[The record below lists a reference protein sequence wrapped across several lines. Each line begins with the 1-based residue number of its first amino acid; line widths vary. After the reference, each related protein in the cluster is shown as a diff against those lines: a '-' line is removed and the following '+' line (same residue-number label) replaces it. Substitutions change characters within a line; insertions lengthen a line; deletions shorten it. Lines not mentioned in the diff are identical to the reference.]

1 MKILSVSVAAYNVEE
16 YLRQTLES
24 FLISEELQSKIEVII
39 VSDGSTDRTVE
50 IAKEFESR
58 YPGVFLVVDKENGGY
73 GSTINSS
80 LNVASGKYFKTVDGD
95 DWVDKEGLEQLIKYL
110 EQNDAD
116 LAITKFTTV
125 SDVDGSTQMVTN
137 GLHYDNRLM
146 QFDELLCTEKPGF
159 LSMHALTFRTDIL
172 KHHNIVITE
181 KCFYTDVELVMKPIP
196 YIETAIKIDA
206 NVYMYRVG
214 REGQSVSLKS
224 RMKHMDQAIFVNHE
238 KCAFIQSI
246 LQDKAVSETKKQYL
260 CDAVIQDISIQY
272 YFLLAYGEKKRILE
286 AECDFDKGVKE
297 RCPYLYEGVL
307 NTKYGDI
314 IAYLRKTNFQ
324 KIGVR
329 ACIHHLKLEYVDLRR

>member
-1 MKILSVSVAAYNVEE
+1 MKILSVSVAAYNVEK

-24 FLISEELQSKIEVII
+24 FLISEELRSKIEVII

-50 IAKEFESR
+50 IAKEFESK

-80 LNVASGKYFKTVDGD
+80 LNVARGKYFKTVDGD
-95 DWVDKEGLEQLIKYL
+95 DWVDKDGLEQLVKFL

-116 LAITKFTTV
+116 LAIAKFTTV
-125 SDVDGSTQMVTN
+125 SDVDGSTRLVAN

-146 QFDELLCTEKPGF
+146 QFDELLRTEKPGF

-172 KHHNIVITE
+172 KKHNIVITE

-196 YIETAIKIDA
+196 FIETAVKIDA

-214 REGQSVSLKS
+214 REGQSISLKS
-224 RMKHMDQAIFVNHE
+224 RMKHMDQAILVNLE
-238 KCAFIQSI
+238 KCTFIQNI
-246 LQDKAVSETKKQYL
+246 LQGGTVSEMKIKYL
-260 CDAVIQDISIQY
+260 CDAVIRDISIQY
-272 YFLLAYGEKKRILE
+272 YFLLAYGEMKVILE
-286 AECDFDKGVKE
+286 AERSFDKGVRE
-297 RCPYLYEGVL
+297 RCPYLYEAVL

-314 IAYLRKTNFQ
+314 IAHLRKMDFQ

-329 ACIHHLKLEYVDLRR
+329 AFIHHLKMVYMDLRR